1 MFTLHNLY
9 GRSQSA
15 YRKKHSVETAMLRI
29 FNDLLLAVDK
39 GQEAVIV
46 LLDYSSAFDTIS
58 HDIFLSRLA
67 SEYGFSGSALKWFES
82 YFTSRSQA
90 VQARF

>member
-1 MFTLHNLY
+1 
-9 GRSQSA
+9 
-15 YRKKHSVETAMLRI
+15 MLRI
-29 FNDLLLAVDK
+29 FNDLLDK

-67 SEYGFSGSALKWFES
+67 SEYGFSGFSLKWFETYM
-82 YFTSRSQA
+82 YFTNRSQSA
-90 VQARF
+90 VVNGISSASHFPKEGIPRGSV